1 MGLITVVR
9 HGQAGTFETSYD
21 QLSQLG
27 REQSRRL
34 GEYWVGQG
42 IEWDRVLIGPKLR
55 HAETEAC
62 VREVYR
68 TRGMALPAAE
78 PLEDLDEL
86 AFGKIVAAMSKTSAG
101 KNALQLHHVP
111 ESERPEALKA
121 AFRHLFGATREY
133 VTGKVEIPDGESW
146 AQFRARAQRALDF
159 MVNSGPG
166 QRVLAF
172 SSAGL
177 TGMLVGCVLELRDDK
192 IVDMMMQVRNGSYSS
207 IMYSPGRRSL
217 TSFNAVPH
225 LPPQMWTVG

>member
-1 MGLITVVR
+1 MGLVTVVR
-9 HGQAGTFETSYD
+9 HGQAGTFERNYD
-21 QLSQLG
+21 SLSTLG
-27 REQSRRL
+27 HEQAKRL
-34 GEYWVGQG
+34 GEYWTSQG
-42 IEWDRVLIGPKLR
+42 VEWDRVLVGPKRR
-55 HAETEAC
+55 HAETEAQ
-62 VREVYR
+62 VRAVYEA
-68 TRGMALPAAE
+68 RGVALPAAE

-86 AFGKIVAAMSKTSAG
+86 AFGKIVAAMTKTADAR
-101 KNALQLHHVP
+101 NALSLHAVP
-111 ESERPEALKA
+111 VDERPEALKQ
-121 AFRHLFGATREY
+121 AFRHLFGKTREY
-133 VTGKVEIPDGESW
+133 ASGGVEISDGESW

-159 MVNSGPG
+159 MVASGPG

-172 SSAGL
+172 SSAGF